1 MPGLDE
7 TARDILLLHQFL
19 AGIPD
24 AVSRQLRATG
34 ETKTLVTTVERARLL
49 LTINSEHQAAAISEK
64 PSEIELLREQ
74 LATLTEQVAALSTLP
89 SSRSAGDR
97 EHERP
102 IRPRRCFGCRRPGHL
117 MRECP
122 FRRSGRI
129 DSRRCFRCN
138 QLGHISRDC
147 QSENYQGAFGGG
159 HGRPGRQ

>member
-1 MPGLDE
+1 M
-7 TARDILLLHQFL
+7 
-19 AGIPD
+19 
-24 AVSRQLRATG
+24 SRQLRATG
-34 ETKTLVTTVERARLL
+34 ETKTLVTTVERAQLL
-49 LTINSEHQAAAISEK
+49 LTINSKHQEAAISEK

-97 EHERP
+97 ERERP

-129 DSRRCFRCN
+129 DSRRCFICN

-147 QSENYQGAFGGG
+147 QSENTYLFTATAKTIIYKDKPLGQLKSTFES
-159 HGRPGRQ
+159 